1 MFGFFIS
8 LRYYSTFLLASDIAA
23 ILPLV
28 KGTTISVLGSLDAG
42 ALAIDFDLLRRLSLR
57 IN

>member
-8 LRYYSTFLLASDIAA
+8 LRYCSAFLLASDIAT
-23 ILPLV
+23 ILPSV
-28 KGTTISVLGSLDAG
+28 KGTTISALSSLDAG
-42 ALAIDFDLLRRLSLR
+42 ALAIDFDLLRRLSLC